1 MDNLPKGWIIS
12 TLGEIC
18 SKPQYGWTSKASHSG
33 TLRYVRT
40 TDISN
45 GKINWEK
52 VPFCSKIPDDT
63 EKYRVQIND
72 ILVSRAG
79 SVGVSYRIK
88 KVPFDAVFASY
99 LIRFKPIQNI
109 DPRYIEYYL
118 KSYEYWKSI
127 SDSTAGIAI
136 PNVNASKLS
145 QLKIPVAPFNEQRRI
160 VAKLEKLL
168 QKVDACTERLD
179 KISTILKRFRQS
191 VLAAACSGRLTAD
204 WREKNPDVA
213 PAMELLKKIQEERKG
228 KQLKNPQAL
237 QIDMDELPDTWAK
250 TKISDV
256 YYINPGHKG
265 IEIAENI
272 EVSFIPMKL
281 IEEETGFMDASF
293 VRKYEEVKSGY
304 TKFIED
310 DVVFAKITPCM
321 ENGKIAIANN
331 LCNGIGC
338 GTTELHVFRPVVKD
352 TNSFLFYFLLQKEIR
367 EMAKNRFQGTSGH
380 LRIPMDF
387 FEEIWFPLP
396 PLAEQQ
402 EIVRRVEALFKIT
415 DHIEERYNKARA
427 YVDRLTQSI
436 LAKAFCGE
444 LVPQDP
450 NDESTSELLK
460 RIKEERSKKETN
472 GYTKRIKRKKKQ

>member
-1 MDNLPKGWIIS
+1 MMDNLPTGWIIS

-33 TLRYVRT
+33 TLKYVRT

-145 QLKIPVAPFNEQRRI
+145 QLKIPVAPLNEQRRI

-168 QKVDACTERLD
+168 QKVDACKERLD
-179 KISTILKRFRQS
+179 KIPTILKRFRQS
-191 VLAAACSGRLTAD
+191 ILAAACSGRLTAD
-204 WREKNPDVA
+204 WRGENSNS
-213 PAMELLKKIQEERKG
+213 EEYPLSWK
-228 KQLKNPQAL
+228 L
-237 QIDMDELPDTWAK
+237 DELSTYIQSMKNGIYKPEK
-250 TKISDV
+250 
-256 YYINPGHKG
+256 YYSHNGVICLRMY
-265 IEIAENI
+265 NI
-272 EVSFIPMKL
+272 Q
-281 IEEETGFMDASF
+281 D
-293 VRKYEEVKSGY
+293 
-304 TKFIED
+304 
-310 DVVFAKITPCM
+310 
-321 ENGKIAIANN
+321 GKIVWKNLKRMLLTSDEVAKYSLKPGDILVNRVNSRELVGKAAIIGAVDEPVIFESKNIRLRLNAKQMAPNYVNYCFMTRIVRDVFEDKAKQTVGMATISQPQIANLILPIPKIDEQN
-331 LCNGIGC
+331 
-338 GTTELHVFRPVVKD
+338 
-352 TNSFLFYFLLQKEIR
+352 EII
-367 EMAKNRFQGTSGH
+367 H
-380 LRIPMDF
+380 
-387 FEEIWFPLP
+387 
-396 PLAEQQ
+396 
-402 EIVRRVEALFKIT
+402 RVEALFKIA
-415 DHIEERYNKARA
+415 DQIEERYKKAKA
-427 YVDRLTQSI
+427 YVDKLTQSI
-436 LAKAFCGE
+436 LAKAFRGE

-450 NDESTSELLK
+450 NDEPASELLK
-460 RIKEERSKKETN
+460 RIKEAKAETE
-472 GYTKRIKRKKKQ
+472 TKDKAMRRRRKQ